1 MRIMNVRKSW
11 KFNCQVNKMKMWR
24 ANTYIRSIYKQR
36 NDHPNHKDEQY
47 DFDPTPRCQAQY
59 NYCTKC
65 KKKLCINIEFQ
76 GESEMEV
83 HVSVREVLRE
93 LWKYFP
99 QTSLSRL
106 HEKTKWWSTP
116 FTKSKNELP
125 YMEFNKAT
133 QLMKINRKKP
143 RNRQRMVCTTV
154 KHKTLRSE

>member
-11 KFNCQVNKMKMWR
+11 KFKCQVNKMKMWR

-83 HVSVREVLRE
+83 HVSVREVLRK

-99 QTSLSRL
+99 QTSPSRSN
-106 HEKTKWWSTP
+106 ERIEWWLLPTP
-116 FTKSKNELP
+116 FIPNSRIKLHTERSSRILNL
-125 YMEFNKAT
+125 
-133 QLMKINRKKP
+133 
-143 RNRQRMVCTTV
+143 TT
-154 KHKTLRSE
+154 

>member
-11 KFNCQVNKMKMWR
+11 KFKCQVNKMKMWR

-59 NYCTKC
+59 DYRTKC

-125 YMEFNKAT
+125 YKAT
-133 QLMKINRKKP
+133 QLMKINRNHVTG
-143 RNRQRMVCTTV
+143 REWCVQLLNI
-154 KHKTLRSE
+154 KH